1 MISEQARMTMKNENR
16 IIPFSTL
23 PHYIRNNYLDKKL
36 QRNEWILLVWLR
48 SIADPY
54 GIVNANTTAL
64 RDDMFPSVEV
74 NTVVKLLRS
83 LRSKKYI
90 YYENHQGHRGS
101 FRIKVDEWLL
111 KDKGFRSIAHLF
123 TQKQGE
129 DEPQMSEPANT
140 EQSSEPS
147 HTLEVPTHTLDETK
161 SRLVEGFSMNPWRRE
176 LTSPYNE
183 HDTEQKKEND
193 DTLGN
198 YEGRTPVSA
207 FEPRTY
213 EEQRCA
219 EIAKEVGEHSINP
232 LLGVLRKDGL
242 RIIERAWGLY
252 REDKENGKHIDKP
265 AAYFYGIIKKLKNGQ

>member
-1 MISEQARMTMKNENR
+1 MKNESKTKSY
-16 IIPFSTL
+16 STL
-23 PHYIRNNYLDKKL
+23 PRYITEDYLDKKL

-54 GIVNANTTAL
+54 GVVNANTAAL
-64 RDDMFPSVEV
+64 RDDMFPLVEV
-74 NTVVKLLRS
+74 NTVVQLLRS

-111 KDKGFRSIAHLF
+111 KDKGFRSIAHHF

-129 DEPQMSEPANT
+129 DEPQMSEPT
-140 EQSSEPS
+140 DTKPGSEPT
-147 HTLEVPTHTLDETK
+147 HTSEVPTHTLDEMK
-161 SRLVEGFSMNPWRRE
+161 SRLVDRFSMNPERRG
-176 LTSPYNE
+176 LTGTYNE
-183 HDTEQKKEND
+183 HDTEQKKENH

-198 YEGRTPVSA
+198 YEGGTPVSA
-207 FEPRTY
+207 FVPRTY

-219 EIAKEVGEHSINP
+219 EIAKEVGERYINP
-232 LLGVLRKDGL
+232 LLDVLRKDGI

-252 REDKENGKHIDKP
+252 KEDRQDGKHIRGKH
-265 AAYFYGIIKKLKNGQ
+265 AAYFYGIIKKLKNPQ